1 MVSQEGGSPMQ
12 KKFSVL
18 QKIDYDRQI
27 TREEDTPFLYHLQKA
42 LLLALREQ
50 GRLHPMEHRQAEEA
64 LNRQRRER
72 IGNMQDC
79 P

>member
-1 MVSQEGGSPMQ
+1 M
-12 KKFSVL
+12 KKQFAVL
-18 QKIDYDRQI
+18 QRIDNDRQI
-27 TREEDTPFLYHLQKA
+27 TREEDTLFLYHLQKA

-64 LNRQRRER
+64 LNRQRREW

>member
-1 MVSQEGGSPMQ
+1 MK
-12 KKFSVL
+12 KKFAVL
-18 QKIDYDRQI
+18 QRIENDRQI
-27 TREEDTPFLYHLQKA
+27 TQEEDALFLYHLQKA

>member
-1 MVSQEGGSPMQ
+1 MHMVSQEGGSPMQ

-18 QKIDYDRQI
+18 QKIDNDRQI

-50 GRLHPMEHRQAEEA
+50 GRLHPMEHFYF
-64 LNRQRRER
+64 
-72 IGNMQDC
+72 I
-79 P
+79 

>member
-1 MVSQEGGSPMQ
+1 MQ

-18 QKIDYDRQI
+18 QKIDNDRQI
-27 TREEDTPFLYHLQKA
+27 TREEDAPFLYHLQRA

-50 GRLHPMEHRQAEEA
+50 GRLHPMEYRQAEEA

-72 IGNMQDC
+72 ARKLQES